1 MAFTKMTGKVDNISA
16 LKDRPNEDPGALTS
30 EQLKAEFDKA
40 PVALKA
46 FINAHI
52 DELTAGTAAAN
63 LGAKITQGGETVNT
77 TVQAFL
83 NALLTSFNTLIV
95 GTNQISDNAV
105 TGAKIAANAVS
116 NVYSGTISSD
126 AADWTGEAAPYTQ
139 TVNVTGILAADEP
152 IIDLSPS
159 DTYATALEEIAEWGK
174 IYRVTAGA
182 GTLTF
187 YATAIPNV
195 DLSFK
200 ARCIRK

>member
-1 MAFTKMTGKVDNISA
+1 MAFTQMTGEVNNISK
-16 LKDRPNEDPGALTS
+16 LKDRPNEPPDALTS
-30 EQLKAEFDKA
+30 AQLKAEFDKA
-40 PVALKA
+40 PTALKA

-52 DELTAGTAAAN
+52 EELTAGSAAAN
-63 LGAKITQGGETVNT
+63 IGATITQDGETSNT

-83 NALLTSFNTLIV
+83 NALLEALNTLVV
-95 GTNQISDNAV
+95 GTSEIADNAV
-105 TGAKIAANAVS
+105 NADKIAANAVS

-139 TVNVTGILAADEP
+139 TVNVTGVLAADEP
-152 IIDLSPS
+152 IVDLAPS
-159 DTYATALEEIAEWGK
+159 NTYSTALEEIAEWGK